1 MMKMK
6 MKMLSPS
13 QMVLFASD
21 VLLAI
26 GGYSMLS
33 TAEVPSIPS
42 VSPTTSCPSFDL
54 PEPRQSHVAFNTHDK
69 KVLTSAH
76 ATSLLDMSCLD
87 MLTSTYN
94 LIQALVC
101 GGKTTLRSCLE
112 FEQEIY
118 EWQTH
123 STLREERYF
132 HSVVVM
138 PAGTYI
144 LGGYSNRFTSE
155 FLPTG
160 STEWQAGPAIPSPGL
175 AYGCAVAIDSTRFV
189 VAGGKVFSPKDAVA
203 NVRVYDTASD
213 AWIQFGKSL
222 KPKKN
227 FGRNWQDGLIEWLI
241 PSVYL
246 STFMTSLDSTFLLFF
261 GEALTPATALILTN
275 MLQIFPEF
283 HDQNFRL

>member
-1 MMKMK
+1 M
-6 MKMLSPS
+6 
-13 QMVLFASD
+13 
-21 VLLAI
+21 
-26 GGYSMLS
+26 
-33 TAEVPSIPS
+33 
-42 VSPTTSCPSFDL
+42 
-54 PEPRQSHVAFNTHDK
+54 
-69 KVLTSAH
+69 
-76 ATSLLDMSCLD
+76 
-87 MLTSTYN
+87 
-94 LIQALVC
+94 
-101 GGKTTLRSCLE
+101 
-112 FEQEIY
+112 
-118 EWQTH
+118 
-123 STLREERYF
+123 
-132 HSVVVM
+132 VVM

-189 VAGGKVFSPKDAVA
+189 VAGGKVFSPTDAVA
-203 NVRVYDTASD
+203 NVRVYDTASN

-283 HDQNFRL
+283 HEQNYNATNLQKNVINHSLHQLEILQKLIQISKSGLPVPLSQDSTQKIFNFCHLAGLLETYPCGIL